1 MAPIAIAC
9 GDHSGIGPEV
19 TLAAVAAE
27 RRGGRATD
35 FVLVGDATVLAN
47 IRSDLGLDLP
57 WRTYDEPAS
66 NRAEANAR
74 SESVRVLDPAETDS
88 ALPSPSSPDA
98 FALAALRYLRRS
110 AEGCLR
116 GEFSALVTA
125 PVSKERILDTGTP
138 FIGQTEFLAQLA
150 GIPEATMMLL
160 GDDDRGRW
168 LRVALVTTHLPL
180 ARVPEAIT
188 EAAVVRAIRDAAVA
202 CRRLGLARARI
213 GVAGLNPHAGE
224 GGKLGDEEIRVVAPA
239 ITAARHAGHDVHGP
253 VSGDTLF
260 HQALHGQFD
269 AVVAMYH
276 DQGLAPLK
284 LVAFERGV
292 NWSLGLPFVRTSP
305 DHGTAFD
312 IAGRGIADPS
322 SMRAAIRLA
331 ASLAAPK
338 DDPSRRHGEHG
349 EPK

>member
-1 MAPIAIAC
+1 MAPLVIAC
-9 GDHSGIGPEV
+9 GDPSGIGPEV
-19 TLAAVAAE
+19 ALAAVAAE
-27 RRGGRATD
+27 RRGGSATD
-35 FVLVGDATVLAN
+35 FVLVGDAAVLAKT
-47 IRSDLGLDLP
+47 RSDLRLDLP
-57 WRTYDEPAS
+57 WQRYAGPTPNRDEAG
-66 NRAEANAR
+66 AR
-74 SESVRVLDPAETDS
+74 GATVRVLDPAETDPEPP
-88 ALPSPSSPDA
+88 APPSPKT
-98 FALAALRYLRRS
+98 FARAALRCLRRS

-125 PVSKERILDTGTP
+125 PVSKERIIDTGIP
-138 FIGQTEFLAQLA
+138 FVGQTEFLAELA

-188 EAAVVRAIRDAAVA
+188 EVAVVRAIRDAADA
-202 CRRLGLARARI
+202 CRRLGLARTRI

-239 ITAARHAGHDVHGP
+239 IAAARRAGHDVHGP

-331 ASLAAPK
+331 ASLAVPGNG
-338 DDPSRRHGEHG
+338 PSRRHGEHG
-349 EPK
+349 DRK